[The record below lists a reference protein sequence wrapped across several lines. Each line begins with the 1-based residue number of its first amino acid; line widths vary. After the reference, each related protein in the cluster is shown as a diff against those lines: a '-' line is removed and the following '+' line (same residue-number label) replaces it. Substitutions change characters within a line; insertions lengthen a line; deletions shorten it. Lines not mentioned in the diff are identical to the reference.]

1 MAAYMRITISSHYFR
16 VDRLNHVAKNACFIY
31 SNQMVQWGFKPER
44 GRMVRVKTKV
54 YAASNKNN
62 TEFRFHINCLNEFLE
77 TTKRVN
83 IHPNFIQMEKEA
95 PFEAKDIE
103 IEMKKGWVMRD
114 YQIPLSEF
122 CTNGK
127 PVSKLLSLQTG
138 QGKGATAMQ
147 ALVNKKKRFLVIV
160 KPMFIQKWVD
170 DLIKTTNLKRE
181 DILTVRGSEEMKA
194 LLVKG
199 KEDDFDFKCAIISNT
214 TVQNWIK
221 EYEFFGNGT
230 LEMGWDCLPH
240 DLHRHLKSGERLI
253 DEVHMHFH
261 LCFKMDLYTHVHSS
275 ISLSATLFNADP
287 FLSRMYRVMFPPENR
302 TKELALKKYID
313 VIAVYY
319 EFENPDLI
327 RTMERGMTTFSNNA
341 YEESIIRNKTML
353 KNYLEMIADIVK
365 KGYDQVNRLKKV
377 AVVYAYTTEMV
388 DLLLAYLKKVFPDY
402 RIKRKVSGDL
412 DENIYTC
419 DLCLSTLG
427 SLGTA
432 IDIPNLTNVIM
443 SNMVASEQANVQTM
457 GRLRELED
465 GHPVVMHYFVAS
477 NIEKTL
483 DYHQKKIE
491 LFTPRARS
499 QSVYLS
505 GRKI

>member
-1 MAAYMRITISSHYFR
+1 
-16 VDRLNHVAKNACFIY
+16 
-31 SNQMVQWGFKPER
+31 MVQWGFKPER

-54 YAASNKNN
+54 YAASNKDN

-83 IHPNFIQMEKEA
+83 IHPNFIQMEKESE
-95 PFEAKDIE
+95 FEGKDIE

-114 YQIPLSEF
+114 HQIPFSDY
-122 CTNGK
+122 CTAEK
-127 PVSKLLSLQTG
+127 PVSKLLSMQTG
-138 QGKGATAMQ
+138 QGKGATSMQ

-170 DLIKTTNLKRE
+170 DLLKTTNLKRE
-181 DILTVRGSEEMKA
+181 DILTVRGSEELKA

-199 KEDDFDFKCAIISNT
+199 ADDSFEFKCAIISNT

-221 EYEFFGNGT
+221 EYEFFGKDT
-230 LEMGWDCLPH
+230 LEMGWACVPH
-240 DLHRHLKSGERLI
+240 DLHRHLKSSERVI

-261 LCFKMDLYTHVHSS
+261 LCFKMDLYTHVKSS

-287 FLSRMYRVMFPPENR
+287 FISKMYRVMFPPESR
-302 TKELALKKYID
+302 AKELALKKYID

-319 EFENPDLI
+319 DFENPEFI
-327 RTMERGMTTFSNNA
+327 RTMERGATTFSNNA
-341 YEESIIRNKTML
+341 FEESIMARGKIC
-353 KNYLEMIADIVK
+353 KNYLEMIAEIVK
-365 KGYDQVNRLKKV
+365 FGYDRVERKKKV

-388 DLLLAYLKKVFPDY
+388 DLILAYLKKVFPDY
-402 RIKRKVSGDL
+402 RIKRKVSGDP

-419 DLCLSTLG
+419 DICVSTLG

-432 IDIPNLTNVIM
+432 IDIPDLTNVVM
-443 SNMVASEQANVQTM
+443 TNMVASQQSNVQTM
-457 GRLRELED
+457 GRLRELSD

-477 NIEKTL
+477 NIEKTVE
-483 DYHQKKIE
+483 YHRNKVE
-491 LFTPRARS
+491 LFQGRARS
-499 QSVYLS
+499 QAVHMT
-505 GRKI
+505 GKKI